1 MLIELENLFENEG
14 ERLLIDQSF
23 DFSGEELNGVR
34 PFVSPVK
41 VKGEVRNRAGI
52 VSLHA
57 RAAFV
62 FSAPCDRCA
71 AETRRDMLVPLEH
84 VLVTHLDEEDTG
96 EFIVVEGIRLDLTAL
111 VREDL
116 LLALPAK
123 FLCREDCKGL
133 CPICGKNLND
143 GSCSCK
149 KPIDPRLEALRQLLD
164 Q

>member
-57 RAAFV
+57 RAALY
-62 FSAPCDRCA
+62 SA
-71 AETRRDMLVPLEH
+71 RRA
-84 VLVTHLDEEDTG
+84 
-96 EFIVVEGIRLDLTAL
+96 TA
-111 VREDL
+111 VR
-116 LLALPAK
+116 
-123 FLCREDCKGL
+123 R
-133 CPICGKNLND
+133 
-143 GSCSCK
+143 
-149 KPIDPRLEALRQLLD
+149 KPGGTCWCLWSMCW
-164 Q
+164 

>member
-57 RAAFV
+57 RAAFCV
-62 FSAPCDRCA
+62 QRAVR
-71 AETRRDMLVPLEH
+71 PL
-84 VLVTHLDEEDTG
+84 
-96 EFIVVEGIRLDLTAL
+96 
-111 VREDL
+111 
-116 LLALPAK
+116 
-123 FLCREDCKGL
+123 
-133 CPICGKNLND
+133 CGGNGGTCWCLW
-143 GSCSCK
+143 SMCW
-149 KPIDPRLEALRQLLD
+149 
-164 Q
+164 

>member
-62 FSAPCDRCA
+62 FSALCGGNPAGHAGASGACA
-71 AETRRDMLVPLEH
+71 GDA
-84 VLVTHLDEEDTG
+84 
-96 EFIVVEGIRLDLTAL
+96 
-111 VREDL
+111 
-116 LLALPAK
+116 
-123 FLCREDCKGL
+123 
-133 CPICGKNLND
+133 
-143 GSCSCK
+143 S
-149 KPIDPRLEALRQLLD
+149 
-164 Q
+164 

>member
-57 RAAFV
+57 RAA
-62 FSAPCDRCA
+62 
-71 AETRRDMLVPLEH
+71 VPH
-84 VLVTHLDEEDTG
+84 AGDDSYG
-96 EFIVVEGIRLDLTAL
+96 
-111 VREDL
+111 
-116 LLALPAK
+116 
-123 FLCREDCKGL
+123 
-133 CPICGKNLND
+133 
-143 GSCSCK
+143 
-149 KPIDPRLEALRQLLD
+149 PRHRG
-164 Q
+164 

>member
-96 EFIVVEGIRLDLTAL
+96 EFIVVEGMRLDLTAL
-111 VREDL
+111 VL
-116 LLALPAK
+116 SL
-123 FLCREDCKGL
+123 
-133 CPICGKNLND
+133 IH
-143 GSCSCK
+143 
-149 KPIDPRLEALRQLLD
+149 I
-164 Q
+164 